1 MPASIDQTFSFCPKE
16 QCEIKS
22 ANPNNNA
29 FLMSVHLCHAVA
41 HPLQLYGCACQVEPF
56 HVEVD
61 VERAAKL
68 PDMGMCVYFP
78 ESVEITHY
86 LNWYFV
92 F

>member
-1 MPASIDQTFSFCPKE
+1 MLLVCHRCILVGICARRAKDGLLYIVFC
-16 QCEIKS
+16 
-22 ANPNNNA
+22 
-29 FLMSVHLCHAVA
+29 HLFK
-41 HPLQLYGCACQVEPF
+41 QPF

-61 VERAAKL
+61 VERAAKR

-92 F
+92 FIVQL